1 MPRRRKSRPAGDGRG
16 GGSGLGMLLTGIV
29 VGALGASLY
38 FGLGDAR
45 SPIGPGIRDLLSDA
59 DKKES
64 ASPPPPS
71 PTPPAAEQP
80 QFDFYTILPEIEQVL
95 PEGAVEEPQTPA
107 VLAPPVEKAPPQEA
121 PTAAPAKKPAVTEPK
136 PKPAAGPAVYMLQAA
151 SFPSQKDAEGMR
163 ARLALAGVDA
173 VVQKVTIE
181 GRGTFYRVR
190 LGPFRELSQL
200 RKANRRLMELGISAM
215 KLKVTPRRG

>member
-1 MPRRRKSRPAGDGRG
+1 MPRRGKPRPPGDRR
-16 GGSGLGMLLTGIV
+16 GGSGLGMLFTGMVI
-29 VGALGASLY
+29 GALGASLY
-38 FGLGDAR
+38 FGLSDAR

-59 DKKES
+59 GKKES
-64 ASPPPPS
+64 ASPPPP
-71 PTPPAAEQP
+71 PAPPPAEKP

-95 PEGAVEEPQTPA
+95 PENAEEEVQAPA
-107 VLAPPVEKAPPQEA
+107 VPAPPVEKPPLQPAPK
-121 PTAAPAKKPAVTEPK
+121 TAAKKPAILKPEPE
-136 PKPAAGPAVYMLQAA
+136 PEPAAGPAVYMLQAA

-200 RKANRRLMELGISAM
+200 RKANRRLQELGIRAM

>member
-1 MPRRRKSRPAGDGRG
+1 MPRRRKSRPPGEKRS
-16 GGSGLGMLLTGIV
+16 GGSALGMLFTGMV

-38 FGLGDAR
+38 FGLSDAR

-59 DKKES
+59 GKKES
-64 ASPPPPS
+64 ASPPPSS
-71 PTPPAAEQP
+71 PTPPAAEKP

-95 PEGAVEEPQTPA
+95 PESAEEGRQRPA
-107 VLAPPVEKAPPQEA
+107 VLAPPVEKPPLQPAPN
-121 PTAAPAKKPAVTEPK
+121 TAAKKPLILKPEPE
-136 PKPAAGPAVYMLQAA
+136 PAAGPAVYMLQAA

-190 LGPFRELSQL
+190 LGPFRELPQL
-200 RKANRRLMELGISAM
+200 RKANRRLQELGIRAM

>member
-1 MPRRRKSRPAGDGRG
+1 MPRRRKSRPAGERRG
-16 GGSGLGMLLTGIV
+16 GGSGLGMLFTGMV

-38 FGLGDAR
+38 FGLSDAR

-59 DKKES
+59 GKKES

-71 PTPPAAEQP
+71 PTPPAAEKP

-95 PEGAVEEPQTPA
+95 PEGAGEEPQTPA
-107 VLAPPVEKAPPQEA
+107 VLAPPVEKPPLQPAPKT
-121 PTAAPAKKPAVTEPK
+121 TAARKPVIIEPEPK
-136 PKPAAGPAVYMLQAA
+136 PAGPAVYMLQAA
-151 SFPSQKDAEGMR
+151 SFPLQKDAEGMR
-163 ARLALAGVDA
+163 ARLALAGVEA

-200 RKANRRLMELGISAM
+200 RKANRRLQELGIRAM